1 MEPRDGEPRIGRSH
15 IGGPRIARPRV
26 KGPRVKGPRITR
38 PRVKGPR
45 ITGSRVRR
53 LPITGTGGGL
63 AGLAVCCYAAGA
75 ALGYPVLIALSV
87 GAVVMLTVGGCVV
100 LIRPS
105 VQLDR
110 QVTPERT
117 TVGEPALGRIRVRNT
132 ARWPSVSFTAV
143 DRVGPEAVALDVGRI
158 PAGGLRAIHYPLPAP
173 RRGRIPLGPL
183 TVARHD
189 PLGLFRWERRL
200 TTDDVLWVHP
210 RVHPL
215 RPLPVGVVLD
225 YEGRTDAHARL
236 GTVTFSALREYVP
249 GDDPR
254 QIHWRSTA
262 RLGTMIVREH
272 VDTTEP
278 TTTVVLDAA
287 ARLFDRDS
295 FEEAVEVAASV
306 VRAVEDIG
314 RPVTLHVLGERLNEA
329 HEAGA
334 DSVLDRLA
342 LAELDPNVDLMR
354 LLGVVDRS
362 PAGGALVVV
371 TGDAEAAMLTRL
383 ADQRRRFRPV
393 VVISLLGLAAAFET
407 GAGLRRR
414 PGMVILTAR
423 SAAEA
428 AVGWNRM
435 VGGEAP

>member
-1 MEPRDGEPRIGRSH
+1 MSMRSPR
-15 IGGPRIARPRV
+15 RPR
-26 KGPRVKGPRITR
+26 RLRR
-38 PRVKGPR
+38 PRSLWSPVTLRSPR
-45 ITGSRVRR
+45 TERSPRRPPVTGA
-53 LPITGTGGGL
+53 G
-63 AGLAVCCYAAGA
+63 AGLAVLAACCYAAGA
-75 ALGYPVLIALSV
+75 ALGYPVLVAL
-87 GAVVMLTVGGCVV
+87 AVAAAAMLAAGGCAV
-100 LIRPS
+100 LIRP
-105 VQLDR
+105 VGQLSR
-110 QVTPERT
+110 EVTPDRT

-132 ARWPSVSFTAV
+132 TRWPSVSFTAV
-143 DRVGPEAVALDVGRI
+143 DRVGPATVTLEVGRI
-158 PAGGLRAIHYPLPAP
+158 SAGGLRSIHYPLPAP
-173 RRGRIPLGPL
+173 RRGRITLGPL

-225 YEGRTDAHARL
+225 YEGRSDVHARL

-262 RLGTMIVREH
+262 RLGTLVVREH

-278 TTTVVLDAA
+278 TTTVVLDTNSGAFGGA
-287 ARLFDRDS
+287 S

-314 RPVTLHVLGERLNEA
+314 RPVRLHILGERPDEA
-329 HEAGA
+329 RRSGAG
-334 DSVLDRLA
+334 SVLDRLA
-342 LAELDPNVDLMR
+342 LAGCDPDVDSMR

-371 TGDAEAAMLTRL
+371 TGQAEPAVVTLL
-383 ADQRRRFRPV
+383 ADRRRRFRPV
-393 VVISLLGLAAAFET
+393 VLISLLGAAAGPGGEPA
-407 GAGLRRR
+407 GSAGLRRR
-414 PGMVILTAR
+414 PGMVVLTAR

-428 AVGWNRM
+428 AIGWNRM
-435 VGGEAP
+435 ISGAAQ

>member
-1 MEPRDGEPRIGRSH
+1 MRKIPVVGTR
-15 IGGPRIARPRV
+15 RPPV
-26 KGPRVKGPRITR
+26 
-38 PRVKGPR
+38 
-45 ITGSRVRR
+45 
-53 LPITGTGGGL
+53 TGTG
-63 AGLAVCCYAAGA
+63 AGLAALATCCYAAGA
-75 ALGYPVLIALSV
+75 ALGYPVLVALAA
-87 GAVVMLTVGGCVV
+87 GAGAMLAAGGCAV
-100 LIRPS
+100 LIRPA
-105 VQLDR
+105 VQLSR

-117 TVGEPALGRIRVRNT
+117 PVGEPALGRIRVRNT

-143 DRVGPEAVALDVGRI
+143 DRVGPEIVTLEVSRI
-158 PAGGLRAIHYPLPAP
+158 RAGGLRAIHYPLPAP
-173 RRGRIPLGPL
+173 RRGRITLGPL
-183 TVARHD
+183 TVARQD

-225 YEGRTDAHARL
+225 YEGRSDLHARL

-262 RLGTMIVREH
+262 RLGTLVVREH

-278 TTTVVLDAA
+278 TTTVVLDTNS
-287 ARLFDRDS
+287 RVFEPDS

-306 VRAVEDIG
+306 VRAVEAIG
-314 RPVTLHVLGERLNEA
+314 RPVALHILGERPDEA
-329 HEAGA
+329 RRSGAG
-334 DSVLDRLA
+334 SVLDRLA
-342 LAELDPNVDLMR
+342 LAERAADAADAMR

-371 TGDAEAAMLTRL
+371 TGRAEPAVLTLL
-383 ADQRRRFRPV
+383 ADRRRRFRPV
-393 VVISLLGLAAAFET
+393 VVISLLDAASPLDGT
-407 GAGLRRR
+407 GPDGGAGLRRR
-414 PGMVILTAR
+414 PGMVVLTAR

-435 VGGEAP
+435 VGGDAR

>member
-1 MEPRDGEPRIGRSH
+1 MRVPAAG
-15 IGGPRIARPRV
+15 AR
-26 KGPRVKGPRITR
+26 R
-38 PRVKGPR
+38 PPVTA
-45 ITGSRVRR
+45 TGAGMAV
-53 LPITGTGGGL
+53 L
-63 AGLAVCCYAAGA
+63 AGCCYAAGA
-75 ALGYPVLIALSV
+75 ALGYPVLVALAV
-87 GAVVMLTVGGCVV
+87 GAAAMLAAGGCAV
-100 LIRPS
+100 LIRPTVRLS
-105 VQLDR
+105 R
-110 QVTPERT
+110 EVTPERT

-132 ARWPSVSFTAV
+132 TRWPSVSFTAV
-143 DRVGPEAVALDVGRI
+143 DRVGPETVALEVARVPG
-158 PAGGLRAIHYPLPAP
+158 GGLRAIHYLLPAP
-173 RRGRIPLGPL
+173 KRGRIPLGPL

-225 YEGRTDAHARL
+225 YEGRSDLHAKL

-262 RLGTMIVREH
+262 RLGTLVVREH

-278 TTTVVLDAA
+278 TTTIVLDTNS
-287 ARLFDRDS
+287 RVFDGDS

-306 VRAVEDIG
+306 VRAVENIG
-314 RPVTLHVLGERLNEA
+314 RPVGLHILGERP
-329 HEAGA
+329 HEARNAGA
-334 DSVLDRLA
+334 GSVLDRLA
-342 LAELDPNVDLMR
+342 LAERDPDADAMR
-354 LLGVVDRS
+354 LLGVVGRS

-371 TGDAEAAMLTRL
+371 TGRAEPAVLTLL

-393 VVISLLGLAAAFET
+393 VVISLAGPGADMGA

-414 PGMVILTAR
+414 PGMVVLTAR

-435 VGGEAP
+435 VGGEAG